1 MGFLWASLLL
11 LLARW
16 GEGSE
21 LWNVSELEAANYVI
35 SSGSSPL
42 LVGLTTIQSA
52 VAKGAAPGFCITY
65 ESSMLGW
72 EPTWL
77 PPSSWLRIWSKQLDH
92 QFRGDLQN
100 LEIDLISEDASVK
113 CTLCIISA
121 VFHFFHYPIF
131 NLNATDRER
140 FNLLTQGGGWC
151 NDIRSCVYRKMSHHG
166 SSYHMESQM
175 QFTGILSDKPN
186 ENPDFYNWNR
196 VKIRYCDG
204 ASFMGEG
211 YNKAAGLYFRGQRIW
226 LAAMEELMSLGM
238 RHASQALLSGC
249 SAGGLATILHCD
261 EFRELFP
268 GYTRVKCLADAG
280 MFLDVADVA
289 GGETMRSYFRSVVKL
304 QGVWRNLPR
313 TCTARMDA
321 ISCFFPENI
330 VSNIQ
335 TPLFVLNAAYD
346 VWQLQQSLAPK
357 TADPNGYWRECKMNH
372 ANCNGY
378 QMQFLQGFRN
388 RMINAVRDFSGSGKN
403 GLFLNSCFAHCQSE
417 RQDTW
422 YASNSPLLGHKRIA
436 TDVGDWFFERGQVI
450 AVDCSYPCDNTCHH
464 IVFRGS
470 I

>member
-1 MGFLWASLLL
+1 MGLLWAALLL
-11 LLARW
+11 LLAGW

-21 LWNVSELEAANYVI
+21 LRNVSELEAANYVI
-35 SSGSSPL
+35 SSGSPPL
-42 LVGLTTIQSA
+42 FVGLTTIQSA
-52 VAKGAAPGFCITY
+52 VAEGAVCLDGSPPGY
-65 ESSMLGW
+65 HLHRGYGSGAN
-72 EPTWL
+72 
-77 PPSSWLRIWSKQLDH
+77 SWII
-92 QFRGDLQN
+92 N
-100 LEIDLISEDASVK
+100 LE
-113 CTLCIISA
+113 
-121 VFHFFHYPIF
+121 
-131 NLNATDRER
+131 
-140 FNLLTQGGGWC
+140 GGGWC

-166 SSYHMESQM
+166 SSYHMENQI

-261 EFRELFP
+261 EFRALFP

-289 GGETMRSYFRSVVKL
+289 GGHTMRSYFGSVVKL

-321 ISCFFPENI
+321 ISCFFPANI
-330 VSNIQ
+330 VPNIQ
-335 TPLFVLNAAYD
+335 TPLFLLNTAYD

-388 RMINAVRDFSGSGKN
+388 QMINAVRDFSGWGKN

-422 YASNSPLLGHKRIA
+422 YTSNSPLLGHKRIA
-436 TDVGDWFFERGQVI
+436 TNVGDWFFERGQVI
-450 AVDCSYPCDNTCHH
+450 AVDCAYPCDSTCHH

-470 I
+470 H

>member
-52 VAKGAAPGFCITY
+52 VAKGAVCLDGSPPGY
-65 ESSMLGW
+65 HL
-72 EPTWL
+72 
-77 PPSSWLRIWSKQLDH
+77 H
-92 QFRGDLQN
+92 RGYGSGANNWIIN
-100 LEIDLISEDASVK
+100 LE
-113 CTLCIISA
+113 
-121 VFHFFHYPIF
+121 
-131 NLNATDRER
+131 
-140 FNLLTQGGGWC
+140 GGGWC

-261 EFRELFP
+261 EFRALFP

-388 RMINAVRDFSGSGKN
+388 QMINAVRDFSGSGKN